1 MLATFTYYC
10 QPNEPRLCKERLDQA
25 PTIGVGDDWIFR
37 ETWQRVG
44 VATASRD
51 VAGQIKGARKQLL
64 IRLGAMQIA
73 DKVIVVTGGAHGIG
87 RALCERFKREGA
99 KGICVADLD
108 ESAGTSVAEAVGGM
122 FVRCDVSDEAQIKHM
137 IAKTEERFGPI
148 DLFCANAGIG
158 IRDVDGLVS
167 GASNADWNKI
177 WEVNVMQHI
186 YATRALLPAMIARG
200 SGYFLIT
207 ASAAGLLS
215 QIGSAAYSV
224 TKHAAVGFAESL
236 AITHGESGIGVSV
249 LCPQGVWTNMT
260 RGQGDTP
267 QAGDGMLQPED
278 VAQSVVEALATERFL
293 ILPHAQVLEYMQR
306 KTTDYDRW
314 IRGMQRFRRKFV

>member
-1 MLATFTYYC
+1 
-10 QPNEPRLCKERLDQA
+10 
-25 PTIGVGDDWIFR
+25 
-37 ETWQRVG
+37 
-44 VATASRD
+44 
-51 VAGQIKGARKQLL
+51 
-64 IRLGAMQIA
+64 MQIS

-108 ESAGTSVAEAVGGM
+108 EAAGSSVADAVGGS
-122 FVRCDVSDEAQIKHM
+122 FVRCDVRDEAQIKDV
-137 IAKTEERFGPI
+137 IEKTEARFGPI

-158 IRDVDGLVS
+158 VRDVDGLVA
-167 GASNADWNKI
+167 GASNEAWNKI

-186 YATRALLPAMIARG
+186 YATRALLPGMIARG

-224 TKHAAVGFAESL
+224 TKHAAIGFAESL
-236 AITHGESGIGVSV
+236 AITHGEQGIGVSV

-278 VAQSVVEALATERFL
+278 VAQSVIEALATERFL
-293 ILPHAQVLEYMQR
+293 ILPHPQVLEYMQR